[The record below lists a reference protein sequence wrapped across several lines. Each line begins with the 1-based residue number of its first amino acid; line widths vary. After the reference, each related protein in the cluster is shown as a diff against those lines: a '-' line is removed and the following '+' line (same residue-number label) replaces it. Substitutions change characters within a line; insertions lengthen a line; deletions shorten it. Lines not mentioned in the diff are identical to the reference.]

1 MLIGQGG
8 AGKTSTMKS
17 LKGICFDPNEDSTIG
32 IDVDPSHFKVSNE
45 TWWTGEQYQD
55 QNCDPAIYLDFCL
68 ASCFAEHLKTEGK
81 NTEVPS
87 QLRTTEES
95 REEDIKSPLTVQNEE
110 APTAE
115 RFLPGNFI
123 AERKQM
129 VQESFGLSHSTVPE
143 EIAAVTERFL
153 RGELND
159 NKEDIYFTFWDFAGQ
174 SVYYETHPLFLTP
187 RAIFFLV
194 YDLRLNPDDEAKP
207 VLKQELYGER
217 EASYNLKTNFD
228 YLDFWM
234 RSVALLCSSQ
244 AEGSRLE
251 GTLSR
256 KAPPVFLVCTHAD
269 KPGRGDPRKL
279 ALGIFGRLKSKPYGA
294 HLFDVFWVDNT
305 SLRVQDSV
313 CPEVARLRQ
322 EIIAVAKQLPSIDEN
337 IPTNWIKFEK
347 ALKAKRED
355 GHKHISLKSAK
366 DIAKDECNI
375 VDEKEFETLMNYLHD
390 IRSLI
395 HFEDTIQLNKLVVLD
410 PQWLGDVFKKVI
422 TVKPHD
428 PKEKEFLH
436 LWCKLQSEGVLDE
449 MLLAHVWDPLFKDK
463 ETSESLIGIMER
475 FSLLCPWSVHAASN
489 STKQYLVPSMLKA
502 YPTTEILELVKSAN
516 IPSLFVKFLNGE
528 VPPAFFPRLVVQFIQ
543 WGRGTFWS
551 EETPQLFMG
560 FSRFYTLDDA
570 CSVIFLCHSSSVE
583 VVVHG
588 GNSEDFPP
596 SNGEVNCALQV
607 CRQLGLVLECMRN
620 EFPWLRDMRYD
631 MCVICPV
638 CSKGREVDYCQTHG
652 ARKCKQ
658 EQCLHFWTVSELCS
672 DSGIVSC
679 KRSVIARVV
688 KVPVMQFSPWFPAPQ
703 NQVSIYGFILWGGVS
718 CRFPSLSNI
727 CYIPNIKCTVIKLL
741 IKNVKE
747 LSRVK

>member
-55 QNCDPAIYLDFCL
+55 QNCDPAIYLDFCV
-68 ASCFAEHLKTEGK
+68 ASCFAKHLKTEGK

-129 VQESFGLSHSTVPE
+129 VQESCGLSHSTVPE

-251 GTLSR
+251 GTLSM
-256 KAPPVFLVCTHAD
+256 KAPP
-269 KPGRGDPRKL
+269 
-279 ALGIFGRLKSKPYGA
+279 
-294 HLFDVFWVDNT
+294 
-305 SLRVQDSV
+305 
-313 CPEVARLRQ
+313 
-322 EIIAVAKQLPSIDEN
+322 
-337 IPTNWIKFEK
+337 
-347 ALKAKRED
+347 
-355 GHKHISLKSAK
+355 
-366 DIAKDECNI
+366 
-375 VDEKEFETLMNYLHD
+375 
-390 IRSLI
+390 
-395 HFEDTIQLNKLVVLD
+395 
-410 PQWLGDVFKKVI
+410 
-422 TVKPHD
+422 
-428 PKEKEFLH
+428 
-436 LWCKLQSEGVLDE
+436 
-449 MLLAHVWDPLFKDK
+449 
-463 ETSESLIGIMER
+463 R
-475 FSLLCPWSVHAASN
+475 FSSVH
-489 STKQYLVPSMLKA
+489 P
-502 YPTTEILELVKSAN
+502 
-516 IPSLFVKFLNGE
+516 
-528 VPPAFFPRLVVQFIQ
+528 
-543 WGRGTFWS
+543 
-551 EETPQLFMG
+551 
-560 FSRFYTLDDA
+560 
-570 CSVIFLCHSSSVE
+570 C
-583 VVVHG
+583 
-588 GNSEDFPP
+588 
-596 SNGEVNCALQV
+596 
-607 CRQLGLVLECMRN
+607 
-620 EFPWLRDMRYD
+620 
-631 MCVICPV
+631 
-638 CSKGREVDYCQTHG
+638 
-652 ARKCKQ
+652 
-658 EQCLHFWTVSELCS
+658 
-672 DSGIVSC
+672 
-679 KRSVIARVV
+679 
-688 KVPVMQFSPWFPAPQ
+688 
-703 NQVSIYGFILWGGVS
+703 
-718 CRFPSLSNI
+718 
-727 CYIPNIKCTVIKLL
+727 
-741 IKNVKE
+741 
-747 LSRVK
+747 